1 MIHNTAIIDSSA
13 EIASDVSIGPYSVI
27 GADVKIDSGTTVGPH
42 VVINGPTTIGKNN
55 QIFQFASVGEQCQDK
70 KYNGEPT
77 GLEIGDNN
85 VIREFVTLQRGT
97 IQDRGMT
104 SIGNGN
110 LFMAYVH
117 VGHDSVVG
125 SDIVFANNATL
136 AGHVSVG
143 DGAILGGFTG
153 IHQFCQVGAFSMS
166 GMFSAVNKDIPAFVM
181 VQGNMASAHGMN
193 YEGMRRRGYG
203 KPLINNLR
211 KAYKTVYRSGL
222 SLADA
227 IAELEANAENSAE
240 MQLFIDSLKSSKRG
254 ITR

>member
-1 MIHNTAIIDSSA
+1 MIHNTAIIDPSA

-193 YEGMRRRGYG
+193 YEGMRRRGYD

-211 KAYKTVYRSGL
+211 KAYKAVYRSGL

-227 IAELEANAENSAE
+227 IAELEANAESSAE

>member
-1 MIHNTAIIDSSA
+1 MIHETAIIDPKA
-13 EIASDVSIGPYSVI
+13 ELAADVQVGPYSVI
-27 GADVKIDSGTTVGPH
+27 GPDVRIDSGTIVGPH
-42 VVINGPTTIGKNN
+42 AVINGPTTIGKDNH
-55 QIFQFASVGEQCQDK
+55 IFQFASVGEQCQDK

-85 VIREFVTLQRGT
+85 TIREFVTLQRGT

-104 SIGNGN
+104 SIGSGN

-125 SDIVFANNATL
+125 DDIIFANNATL
-136 AGHVSVG
+136 AGHVTVG
-143 DGAILGGFTG
+143 NGAILGGFTG

-193 YEGMRRRGYG
+193 YEGMRRRGYS
-203 KPLINNLR
+203 KALINSLR
-211 KAYKTVYRSGL
+211 KAYKIVYRSNLGL
-222 SLADA
+222 AEA
-227 IAELEANAENSAE
+227 IETLEQSAE
-240 MQLFIDSLKSSKRG
+240 PSPEMALFIDSLKNSKRG

>member
-1 MIHNTAIIDSSA
+1 MIHNTAIIDPSA

-27 GADVKIDSGTTVGPH
+27 GADVKIDSGTIVGPH

-136 AGHVSVG
+136 AGRVSVG

-193 YEGMRRRGYG
+193 YEGMRRRGYD

-227 IAELEANAENSAE
+227 IAELEANAESSAE